1 MSIKLIQFIT
11 KSLFFACI
19 FTLLYVLLLAGILI
33 KRDKS
38 YQNKI
43 YPKVFANTTLFE
55 GMTKDEVVKH
65 YEKINDQ
72 LKTIQVTIQ
81 YQDNIAT
88 FSGEMLGLRYDAKTI
103 ADQLY
108 DIGRSPNW
116 PTRMLQKYSTLL
128 GLSHYQFIYH
138 PQYTREPVDAHLA
151 ELNETYTKEPKDAL
165 FEVKNGKVTGFRIE
179 ENGIALDIESA
190 QKNIEKN
197 ISGISE
203 NTIPSGF
210 TINVQDGIIK
220 PKILLSE
227 ANDFGILEKI
237 GEGVSNYRG
246 SSAERIHNLS
256 LAATKFH
263 GVLIPPGEIFSY
275 NKIVGDISVATGYKT
290 AYVIKNGRTVLGD
303 GGGVCQDSTTLFR
316 AALNTGLPIVERK
329 GHAYRVKYYEN
340 DRKPGFDA
348 TVYAPSV
355 DFKFKNDTPAHILI
369 QVNNNKSTQAL
380 SFTFYGKSDGRRV
393 ELSDAKVYDHTPA
406 PAPLYEET
414 PTLPRGV
421 TKQVDWAAPGAKS
434 QFTYKVYSASGEVL
448 QDKVFYTSY
457 RPWQAV
463 FLVGTGE

>member
-1 MSIKLIQFIT
+1 
-11 KSLFFACI
+11 
-19 FTLLYVLLLAGILI
+19 
-33 KRDKS
+33 
-38 YQNKI
+38 
-43 YPKVFANTTLFE
+43 
-55 GMTKDEVVKH
+55 
-65 YEKINDQ
+65 
-72 LKTIQVTIQ
+72 
-81 YQDNIAT
+81 
-88 FSGEMLGLRYDAKTI
+88 
-103 ADQLY
+103 
-108 DIGRSPNW
+108 
-116 PTRMLQKYSTLL
+116 
-128 GLSHYQFIYH
+128 
-138 PQYTREPVDAHLA
+138 
-151 ELNETYTKEPKDAL
+151 
-165 FEVKNGKVTGFRIE
+165 
-179 ENGIALDIESA
+179 
-190 QKNIEKN
+190 
-197 ISGISE
+197 
-203 NTIPSGF
+203 
-210 TINVQDGIIK
+210 
-220 PKILLSE
+220 
-227 ANDFGILEKI
+227 
-237 GEGVSNYRG
+237 
-246 SSAERIHNLS
+246 
-256 LAATKFH
+256 
-263 GVLIPPGEIFSY
+263 
-275 NKIVGDISVATGYKT
+275 
-290 AYVIKNGRTVLGD
+290 LGD